1 MPDASMVDF
10 FSALAVALILEGAAY
25 ALFPDAMRRMI
36 VQVLATP
43 DRIVRAAGLAA
54 AFIGL
59 ILLWL
64 ARSGT

>member
-1 MPDASMVDF
+1 MVDF
-10 FSALAVALILEGAAY
+10 FSAIAVALILEGVAY

-36 VQVLATP
+36 AQVLATP
-43 DRIVRAAGLAA
+43 DSIVRAAGLAA

>member
-1 MPDASMVDF
+1 MVDF
-10 FSALAVALILEGAAY
+10 LSALAVALILEGAAY

-36 VQVLATP
+36 AQVLSTP
-43 DRIVRAAGLAA
+43 DQIVRAAGLAA
-54 AFIGL
+54 ACIGL

>member
-1 MPDASMVDF
+1 MTDF
-10 FSALAVALILEGAAY
+10 FSALAVAIILEGAAY

-36 VQVLATP
+36 AQVLETP

-54 AFIGL
+54 TFVGL

-64 ARSGT
+64 ARTGT